1 MAKAAKAK
9 QVKLVAA
16 KTLELED
23 EKAKLEELATAVT
36 NAKKL
41 ADEKFAEEEKETG
54 RQRTTIHLA
63 KLAEGE
69 VPIIDVSTFLE
80 LDGADPEEDER
91 TRTEAQ
97 EQFMLWF
104 APILAKKKAR
114 QDLAKMAIDQANG
127 PSHPAPDPD
136 LPDPKR
142 RAGEA
147 PAGST
152 EGHTVLPGTPAP
164 LVPTDSAPAPPAAPP
179 AAAATAS
186 GGSTGGSATPLQTTP
201 QKPQHQSEAARKAA
215 DRKQKLDALEAK
227 IEAESSNAAVTR
239 AVAVN
244 KAIAAQAA
252 DTISDQMD
260 ADLFG

>member
-1 MAKAAKAK
+1 VAKAAKAK
-9 QVKLVAA
+9 QVKLVAT

-23 EKAKLEELATAVT
+23 EKAKLEEAATAVT

-54 RQRTTIHLA
+54 RQRTTIHLS
-63 KLAEGE
+63 KLVEGE
-69 VPIIDVSTFLE
+69 VPIIDVSAFLE
-80 LDGADPEEDER
+80 LDGTDPEEDKR
-91 TRTEAQ
+91 LQTEAQ
-97 EQFMLWF
+97 DQFMLWF
-104 APILAKKKAR
+104 APILARKKAQ
-114 QDLAKMAIDQANG
+114 QDQAKMAVDATNG
-127 PSHPAPDPD
+127 LKRDDVDPD

-152 EGHTVLPGTPAP
+152 EVQTVLPGTPTAP
-164 LVPTDSAPAPPAAPP
+164 APTDSAPAPPAAPHVTT
-179 AAAATAS
+179 ATAS

-201 QKPQHQSEAARKAA
+201 QKPQYQTEAARKAA

-227 IEAESSNAAVTR
+227 IESESSDAAVAR

-244 KAIAAQAA
+244 LEIAAQAT
-252 DTISDQMD
+252 DTNPDLMD
-260 ADLFG
+260 DDA